1 MPIHPLLLLILAQ
14 RMLELLHARANTR
27 RLMARG
33 AVEVG
38 AGHYPLIVALHAAWW
53 GVLAITV
60 SAAERP
66 HTLPVIAIGGLMI
79 ARAWVIFTL
88 GPYWTTRIITLPAA
102 PLVRRGPYRL
112 LDHPNYWIVAAE
124 IALVPLA
131 FGQVMT
137 AVVFSFLNGAVL
149 AWRIAVEE
157 RALLGRKVSVRG
169 SSAASG

>member
-38 AGHYPLIVALHAAWW
+38 ARHYPLIVALHAAWW

-60 SAAERP
+60 PAAERP
-66 HTLPVIAIGGLMI
+66 QTLPVIAIGGLMI
-79 ARAWVIFTL
+79 ARAWVIFSL

-137 AVVFSFLNGAVL
+137 AIVFSFLNGAVL

-157 RALLGRKVSVRG
+157 RALVGRRVSARG
-169 SSAASG
+169 NSAASG